1 MSIAVF
7 DPSESEI
14 PGLPKTTVNK
24 LGTIIP
30 APAGDRK
37 NLSDGAITLSLDD
50 RPEIVMSPLL
60 TTKRPLTQARFIAA
74 VRWEGSVTELFDTY
88 FRADIINLDTDE
100 TANVEF
106 LFTEV
111 SSGDLSLC
119 QLGALFYWSVG
130 FDVKEGGQRSRSS
143 VVSFRRLGKAAL
155 EDIP

>member
-1 MSIAVF
+1 
-7 DPSESEI
+7 
-14 PGLPKTTVNK
+14 
-24 LGTIIP
+24 
-30 APAGDRK
+30 
-37 NLSDGAITLSLDD
+37 
-50 RPEIVMSPLL
+50 MSPLL